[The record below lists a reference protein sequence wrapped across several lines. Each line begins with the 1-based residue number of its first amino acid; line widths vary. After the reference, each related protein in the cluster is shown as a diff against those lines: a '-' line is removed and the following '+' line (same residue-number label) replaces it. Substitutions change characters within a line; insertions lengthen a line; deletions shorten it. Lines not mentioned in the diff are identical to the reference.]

1 MSDPQHPYS
10 DAGMRFL
17 VAAAC
22 LVVVVAG
29 LRAAAELVLPFL
41 VAVFL
46 AVVSAPLMGWLQRWH
61 VPRPLAALCTI
72 LAAVGVVGV
81 FGLIVGGSVN
91 EFGAAAPRYQARLQ
105 SLLESG
111 LRLASRTGVPVQDWR
126 ALDLLPVSGVFDLLG
141 GTLGA
146 VASFASN
153 TFLVLL
159 TVAFILMEAVGFS
172 AKLRAAFGEGTQFL
186 PLQRMTRQVQRYL
199 VIKSTISAATGLL
212 LGAWAALLGLDFAL
226 LLGLLAFFLNFIP
239 TLGSV
244 IAAVPAVVLAALQ
257 FGLARAGV
265 VALGY
270 LAINVIF
277 GNLVEPTLMGR
288 RLGLSALVVF
298 VSLVFWGW
306 VWGPIGMLFSVPL
319 TMVVKIALENTRD
332 FRWVAVMLDANPR
345 ALPPPTP
352 AAGGTP

>member
-1 MSDPQHPYS
+1 MSDTQHPYG

-91 EFGAAAPRYQARLQ
+91 EFGTAAPRYQARLQ
-105 SLLESG
+105 ALLESG

-186 PLQRMTRQVQRYL
+186 PLRRMTWQVQRYL

-270 LAINVIF
+270 LAINVVF

-345 ALPPPTP
+345 TLPPPTP